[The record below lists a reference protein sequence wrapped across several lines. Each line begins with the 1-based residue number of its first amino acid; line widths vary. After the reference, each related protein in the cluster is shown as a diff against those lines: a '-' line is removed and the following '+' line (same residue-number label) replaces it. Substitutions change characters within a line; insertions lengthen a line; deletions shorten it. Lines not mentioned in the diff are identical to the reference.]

1 MNKRTAYIN
10 SQFKVR
16 ESEDAQD
23 LILSGYF
30 IKFDEET
37 EIWDGYFEK
46 IDRSAIDKSIND
58 LDIRAL
64 FNHDTSLVLGR
75 TTNKT
80 LNLTVEDTGV
90 KGEILIN
97 KDDPMAVGVFARVKR
112 GDISGCSFGF
122 IPTEIDTIRRE
133 DSTLDIIK
141 GLELLEVSP
150 CTFPAYPQTEISAR
164 KKEFVD
170 NKKQRLEQ
178 RKRQFKEKYNNG

>member
-37 EIWDGYFEK
+37 EIWDGYYEK

-64 FNHDTSLVLGR
+64 FNHDTS
-75 TTNKT
+75 
-80 LNLTVEDTGV
+80 
-90 KGEILIN
+90 
-97 KDDPMAVGVFARVKR
+97 AVGVFARVKR

-122 IPTEIDTIRRE
+122 IAIEIDTIRRE
-133 DSTLDIIK
+133 NSTLDIIK

-178 RKRQFKEKYNNG
+178 RKKQFKEKYNNG

>member
-10 SQFKVR
+10 SPFKVR

-30 IKFDEET
+30 IKFDEEA

-46 IDRSAIDKSIND
+46 IDRGAIDKSIND
-58 LDIRAL
+58 LDVRAL

-80 LNLTVEDTGV
+80 LNLTVDDTGV

-122 IPTEIDTIRRE
+122 IPTEIDTIIRE

-178 RKRQFKEKYNNG
+178 RKKQFKEKYNNG